1 MIVYIVETWHNGH
14 KTETV
19 EFGEYDSNKAIAF
32 FVNLTETVSVDVEV
46 RLVSPA
52 C

>member
-1 MIVYIVETWHNGH
+1 MITYIVETWHNGR
-14 KTETV
+14 KTESV
-19 EFGEYDSNKAIAF
+19 EFGEYDSDKAIAF
-32 FVNLTETVSVDVEV
+32 WVNLTETVDTDVEV